1 MRVHDPLRAPRTTH
15 HAQDELAGRVATP
28 RVGAKGTPE
37 FLTHPVLES
46 SWVHAVLDGLM
57 RAMSTLARLP
67 GVAIIVDT
75 FALAFLPAVL
85 ISQASHHVRRARADA
100 M

>member
-28 RVGAKGTPE
+28 RVGAKGTPQ
-37 FLTHPVLES
+37 FPVLES
-46 SWVHAVLDGLM
+46 NGVHAVLDGLM
-57 RAMSTLARLP
+57 RAVSTLARLP

>member
-1 MRVHDPLRAPRTTH
+1 MRVRHPRLGPRTTH
-15 HAQDELAGRVATP
+15 HAQGELAGRVATP

-85 ISQASHHVRRARADA
+85 ISRASHRVVGHVLDA